1 MAGKKL
7 LTALALTAVMVVGC
21 RQDMHDQPKVRP
33 YRESQFFPDGLS
45 ARPVVPGTVARG
57 QLREDDALYL
67 GKVGGKPV
75 EQFPFAIDRATIERG
90 RDRYDIYC
98 SPCHDRVGNGQG
110 VVVRRGYRRPPSF
123 HADRLRLA
131 PVGYYY
137 EVITNGFGVMPGY
150 ASQVPVHDR
159 WAIIAYLRALQLSQ
173 HVAVATLPKADAD
186 ILMRGS
192 VP

>member
-1 MAGKKL
+1 MRSRRLLIAIGLLAGV
-7 LTALALTAVMVVGC
+7 AAC

-33 YRESQFFPDGLS
+33 YRESRFFSDGLS

-67 GKVGGKPV
+67 GKVEGNPV
-75 EQFPFAIDRATIERG
+75 ERFPFAIERATIERG
-90 RDRYDIYC
+90 RERYDIYC
-98 SPCHDRVGNGQG
+98 APCHDRVGNGQG

-131 PVGYYY
+131 PVGYFYD
-137 EVITNGFGVMPGY
+137 VITNGFGVMPGY

-173 HVAVATLPKADAD
+173 HVAVATLPKEDAAK
-186 ILMRGS
+186 IMGGGI
-192 VP
+192 P

>member
-1 MAGKKL
+1 MRKL
-7 LTALALTAVMVVGC
+7 LLLALTVATVAC

-67 GKVGGKPV
+67 GKVGDKPV

-131 PVGYYY
+131 PVGYFY

-186 ILMRGS
+186 TLMRAG